1 VEPNGEGVMNTDPE
15 WWRDRKPNTV
25 SRAFAEMAAARVPDP
40 KPLAPVTEI
49 GPVLANKL
57 VRAVD
62 GLDRLKREA

>member
-1 VEPNGEGVMNTDPE
+1 MVSDPA
-15 WWRDRKPNTV
+15 WWTARLPQTV
-25 SRAFAEMAAARVPDP
+25 SRAFEEMAAARVPDP

-57 VRAVD
+57 IRAMD